1 MKYAAVT
8 PPVRPMLHSRD
19 RWCDDSGDSQCP
31 VQAMA
36 DDTERLIHAVRV
48 VAGIKA
54 FYVHA
59 GWMPAAQLPHPTA
72 DFMKEL

>member
-1 MKYAAVT
+1 
-8 PPVRPMLHSRD
+8 
-19 RWCDDSGDSQCP
+19 
-31 VQAMA
+31 MA